1 MRESRSNVREMIIPL
16 LFSMNCTSWILNLVT
31 EKSLLLC
38 IVEISIIHI
47 PIFAFLNFVKQRNR
61 QGIVHYIAMTIVL
74 IIGMLF
80 LSVVGD
86 GDTSYSAWLSVAP
99 HGEKC
104 TANFY
109 IISSVLFSY
118 FFASVTFYFTL
129 VIKRTII
136 ILLIGFIP
144 LFFHVGRCEKGINF
158 SFVMFILLF
167 MLLYIISNLNK
178 DIFNKEVNVKIIIVI
193 LIIIIGFTSII
204 PVPKFNNK
212 IADTINTAYGDSS
225 SKKLNTSEAKKDA
238 NIDIK
243 SVPQSNKILFEVD
256 SDEPLYIRVQSW
268 DKYLDNKWCVGDTS
282 LLQQEPVEDTDKL
295 IPSIDDVAVAVE
307 DYYGDDNDEINILKQ
322 YKSVDRD
329 IKKARIYYRNYKGE
343 YLLNVPGT
351 FNIRIPGKKEKI
363 YKDGLAKYYLINQD
377 IDENMIYEIE
387 YMSQNMK
394 KGSLQKELLSYLN
407 KERYYDIFHSMEG
420 KNFFIEQGLYDGIKD
435 SIKYRYKYIELPDT
449 IPDRIYDLADKITK
463 DKDSDYEKAV
473 AIEKFFKS
481 GEFKYDFDMGKA
493 ANGQD
498 YNDFFIFEGKKGV
511 CVQFASAMVILA
523 RASGLPARY
532 VEGFVADEFD
542 ENSNRYI
549 VREKDAHAF
558 PEVYI
563 SGYGWMTFEP
573 TVGISDESNNGIT
586 YKIEEIAD
594 KISELISKLYVNLS
608 MINII
613 LIFVS
618 FSILLIISIYIYIN
632 LREIFWRHKV
642 LKYNNDVIIKEIF
655 KRVVLQLEKLDVY
668 FDNDDTYIT
677 YGNKVFKDRGIIIS
691 DIIEILNKNQYRG
704 VVPSDEEI
712 DKSFEDYYKLRSII
726 KNRVGKIKGLI
737 M

>member
-1 MRESRSNVREMIIPL
+1 MRESRSNMREMIIPL
-16 LFSMNCTSWILNLVT
+16 LFSINCTSWILNLVT

-38 IVEISIIHI
+38 IVGISIVHI
-47 PIFAFLNFVKQRNR
+47 PIFAFLNFVKQKDS
-61 QGIVHYIAMTIVL
+61 QGIVHYLAMTIVL

-86 GDTSYSAWLSVAP
+86 GDTSYLAWLSVAP

-104 TANFY
+104 TASFY
-109 IISSVLFSY
+109 IISSILFSY

-158 SFVMFILLF
+158 SFIMFILLF
-167 MLLYIISNLNK
+167 MLLYAISNLNK
-178 DIFNKEVNVKIIIVI
+178 YIFNKEVNIKVIIVS

-212 IADTINTAYGDSS
+212 ISDTINTAYRGGSN
-225 SKKLNTSEAKKDA
+225 KKLNTSEAKNNA

-243 SVPQSNKILFEVD
+243 SVPQSNKILFEVE

-268 DKYLDNKWCVGDTS
+268 DKYLDNKWCIGDTS
-282 LLQQEPVEDTDKL
+282 LLQQEPVEDSDKL
-295 IPSIDDVAVAVE
+295 IPSIDDVAAAVE
-307 DYYGDDNDEINILKQ
+307 EYYVDDNDEINILKQ
-322 YKSVDRD
+322 HKSVNGE
-329 IKKARIYYRNYKGE
+329 IKKARIYYRNYNGE

-351 FNIRIPGKKEKI
+351 LNIRIPGYKEKI
-363 YKDGLAKYYLINQD
+363 YKDGLAKYYLKDQE
-377 IDENMIYEIE
+377 IDENMIYEIK
-387 YMSQNMK
+387 YISQNIK
-394 KGSLQKELLSYLN
+394 EDSLQKELLSYLN

-420 KNFFIEQGLYDGIKD
+420 KDFFIEQGLYNGIKD

-449 IPDRIYDLADKITK
+449 IPDRIYDLANEITK
-463 DKDSDYEKAV
+463 DKESDYEKAV

-481 GEFKYDFDMGKA
+481 GEFQYDFDMGNA

-532 VEGFVADEFD
+532 VEGFVANEFD
-542 ENSNRYI
+542 ENSNKYI
-549 VREKDAHAF
+549 VRAKDAHAF

-563 SGYGWMTFEP
+563 SGYGWMAFEP
-573 TVGISDESNNGIT
+573 TVGISDESNDGVT
-586 YKIEEIAD
+586 YKIKKISD
-594 KISELISKLYVNLS
+594 KISKLISNLS
-608 MINII
+608 VKNTI
-613 LIFVS
+613 LIFVV
-618 FSILLIISIYIYIN
+618 ISIFIIIVIYMYKN
-632 LREIFWRHKV
+632 LKEKFWMHKISR
-642 LKYNNDVIIKEIF
+642 YSNDVIIKEIF
-655 KRVVLQLEKLDVY
+655 KKIVIELEKLDIY
-668 FDNDDTYIT
+668 FDNGDTYIS
-677 YGNKVFKDRGIIIS
+677 YGNKVFKERGIIIS
-691 DIIEILNKNQYRG
+691 DIVERLNKNQYRG
-704 VVPSDEEI
+704 VIPTDEEI
-712 DKSFEDYYKLRSII
+712 DKSFEDYYKLKNII

>member
-1 MRESRSNVREMIIPL
+1 MRELRSNVREIMIPL
-16 LFSMNCTSWILNLVT
+16 LFSINCTSWILNLVT
-31 EKSLLLC
+31 DKSLLLC
-38 IVEISIIHI
+38 IIVISMIHI
-47 PIFAFLNFVKQRNR
+47 PIFAFLNHVKQRKK
-61 QGIVHYIAMTIVL
+61 QGIVHYLIMTVIL
-74 IIGMLF
+74 IIGALF
-80 LSVVGD
+80 LSVIGD
-86 GDTSYSAWLSVAP
+86 GDTSYWAWLSVAP

-104 TANFY
+104 NANFF
-109 IISSVLFSY
+109 IISSILFSY

-129 VIKRTII
+129 IIKRIII

-167 MLLYIISNLNK
+167 MLLYVISNLNK
-178 DIFNKEVNVKIIIVI
+178 DIFNKEVNIKFIIVT
-193 LIIIIGFTSII
+193 LIILIGFTSII

-212 IADTINTAYGDSS
+212 IEDTINTGYGSGS
-225 SKKLNTSEAKKDA
+225 SKKLNTSEAKKAA

-243 SVPQSNKILFEVD
+243 SVPQSSKILFEVE

-268 DKYLDNKWCVGDTS
+268 DKYLDNKWCIGDTS

-295 IPSIDDVAVAVE
+295 IPSIDDVATAVE
-307 DYYGDDNDEINILKQ
+307 EYYSDDNDEINILKQ
-322 YKSVDRD
+322 YKSVNAD
-329 IKKARIYYRNYKGE
+329 IKKAKIYYRNYNGE

-351 FNIRIPGKKEKI
+351 LNIRIPGLKEKI
-363 YKDGLAKYYLINQD
+363 YKDGLAKYYLKNQD
-377 IDENMIYEIE
+377 IDEEMIYEIK
-387 YMSQNMK
+387 YISQNVK
-394 KGSLQKELLSYLN
+394 KDSLQKELLSYLN

-420 KNFFIEQGLYDGIKD
+420 KDFFVEQGLYNGIKD

-449 IPDRIYDLADKITK
+449 IPDRVYDLADKITK
-463 DKDSDYEKAV
+463 GKESDYEKAV

-481 GEFKYDFDMGKA
+481 GEFQYDFDMGNA

-532 VEGFVADEFD
+532 VEGFVANEFD
-542 ENSNRYI
+542 ENSNKYI

-563 SGYGWMTFEP
+563 SGYGWMAFEP
-573 TVGISDESNNGIT
+573 TVGIFDESNNGIT
-586 YKIEEIAD
+586 YKIKGISD
-594 KISELISKLYVNLS
+594 KISKLVSNLYVNLTIRS
-608 MINII
+608 II

-618 FSILLIISIYIYIN
+618 LSILIIIVIYMYKN
-632 LREIFWRHKV
+632 LREMFWRNKIRR
-642 LKYNNDVIIKEIF
+642 YNNDVIIKEIF
-655 KRVVLQLEKLDVY
+655 KRIVLQLEKLDIY
-668 FDNDDTYIT
+668 FDSGDTYIS
-677 YGNKVFKDRGIIIS
+677 YGNKVFKERGIIIF
-691 DIIEILNKNQYRG
+691 DIVEILNKNQYRG
-704 VVPSDEEI
+704 VIPSDEEI
-712 DKSFEDYYKLRSII
+712 DKSFDDYYKLRSII